1 MKKTKLLVAELR
13 MIADTL
19 CSEYCRECLL
29 EAAQRLEDTHKIA
42 TFFRNKAENTG
53 GDDCGRARR
62 RICLLPILFRT
73 KQHGTAQESDNQMR
87 RSKQG

>member
-29 EAAQRLEDTHKIA
+29 EAAQRLEDTDKIA
-42 TFFRNKAENTG
+42 RYYWKKATG
-53 GDDCGRARR
+53 GRR
-62 RICLLPILFRT
+62 
-73 KQHGTAQESDNQMR
+73 
-87 RSKQG
+87 